1 MSLPLQEKISG
12 KKSLRRVSD
21 FLLIFLLLSLIFY
34 RLLHLKEQGPVWV
47 LALICET
54 WFIFTSL
61 LGLNIQWSAV
71 NRKTYPDRLLERV
84 KNLPPVDIF
93 VTTADSTLEPPIITV
108 NTVLSL
114 LAVDYPAHKLAC
126 YVSDDGGSP
135 ITFYSLVEASKFAKI
150 WVPFCKKYGVQVRA
164 PSMYFT
170 KKPEEVPHG
179 HSSDVFMQE
188 WENMESHYNELC
200 KKIEAAV
207 KKSVPCNLTNEFG
220 ADFYDFEHGN
230 HPSMVK
236 VILENKKSDGDEP
249 PHLVYVAREKRPGQP
264 HHFKAGAMNVLTRV
278 SGVMTNAPFLL
289 NVDCDMFV
297 NNPQVVL
304 HAMCLLL
311 GAEER
316 ESGFVQF
323 PQMFYG
329 SLKDDPFG
337 SSLVVS
343 QEVTVRGF
351 DGIQGPMY
359 GGTGCFHR
367 RKIIFGLPPDYDEIK
382 GTKLSP
388 KNGDFGKALLQKFGN
403 SATLAES
410 VTQITT
416 SGATKDEL
424 HKLSDYIDAAHEVA
438 SCRYELNTHWGNEV
452 GWVYGSTTEDVLT
465 GIKIHSMGWASA
477 YCTPVP
483 PAFLG
488 CAPQGGTTNLVQ
500 VKRWATGLLEILVGS
515 NSPLIATFSKKLR
528 FRQCL
533 VYLFLNIWAVR
544 SLPEVC
550 YAVLP
555 AYCILTNSSLWPKMS
570 EPAILI
576 PATLFVHYNFRT
588 LMDYLLLR
596 LPVRAWWNTQRMEK
610 ISATACLFSILAVLL
625 KLLGLEE
632 TIFEVTRKDQNET
645 NSEPVADVGKFTFDA
660 SPIFVPGVTLVFLHM
675 AALVVGLSRVQAMAH
690 GEAGPGPGE
699 MLCSVWVLLYF
710 IPFIKG
716 LFRRGSYGIPWTT
729 IFKAGVLAFLFMQI

>member
-12 KKSLRRVSD
+12 KKSLRRASD
-21 FLLIFLLLSLIFY
+21 FLLLFLLLSLIFY
-34 RLLHLKEQGPVWV
+34 RLLHLKEQGPVWA

-71 NRKTYPDRLLERV
+71 DRKTYPDRLLKRV

-150 WVPFCKKYGVQVRA
+150 WVPFCKKYGVQERA

-188 WENMESHYNELC
+188 WENMESHYNELS
-200 KKIEAAV
+200 KKIAAAV
-207 KKSVPCNLTNEFG
+207 QKSVPSNLTDEFG

-236 VILENKKSDGDEP
+236 VILENKKSDRDEP

-278 SGVMTNAPFLL
+278 SGLMTNAPFLL
-289 NVDCDMFV
+289 NVDCDMSV

-311 GAEER
+311 GTEER

-323 PQMFYG
+323 PQVFYG

-343 QEVTVRGF
+343 QEV
-351 DGIQGPMY
+351 
-359 GGTGCFHR
+359 
-367 RKIIFGLPPDYDEIK
+367 
-382 GTKLSP
+382 
-388 KNGDFGKALLQKFGN
+388 
-403 SATLAES
+403 
-410 VTQITT
+410 
-416 SGATKDEL
+416 
-424 HKLSDYIDAAHEVA
+424 
-438 SCRYELNTHWGNEV
+438 
-452 GWVYGSTTEDVLT
+452 
-465 GIKIHSMGWASA
+465 
-477 YCTPVP
+477 
-483 PAFLG
+483 
-488 CAPQGGTTNLVQ
+488 
-500 VKRWATGLLEILVGS
+500 S
-515 NSPLIATFSKKLR
+515 NP
-528 FRQCL
+528 
-533 VYLFLNIWAVR
+533 
-544 SLPEVC
+544 
-550 YAVLP
+550 
-555 AYCILTNSSLWPKMS
+555 
-570 EPAILI
+570 
-576 PATLFVHYNFRT
+576 
-588 LMDYLLLR
+588 
-596 LPVRAWWNTQRMEK
+596 
-610 ISATACLFSILAVLL
+610 
-625 KLLGLEE
+625 
-632 TIFEVTRKDQNET
+632 
-645 NSEPVADVGKFTFDA
+645 
-660 SPIFVPGVTLVFLHM
+660 
-675 AALVVGLSRVQAMAH
+675 
-690 GEAGPGPGE
+690 
-699 MLCSVWVLLYF
+699 LCSFRAAFFKMLSMF
-710 IPFIKG
+710 IYHITSMKNV
-716 LFRRGSYGIPWTT
+716 R
-729 IFKAGVLAFLFMQI
+729 